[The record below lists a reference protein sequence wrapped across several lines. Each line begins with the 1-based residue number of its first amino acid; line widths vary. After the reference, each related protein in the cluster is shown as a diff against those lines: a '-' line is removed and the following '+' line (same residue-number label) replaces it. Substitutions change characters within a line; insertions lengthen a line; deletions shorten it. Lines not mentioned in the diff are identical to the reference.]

1 MPYRPTCLLVPIEE
15 TYLPADSKYIDNG
28 KLDGSENDSA
38 AYNITKTTTQSTFRT
53 LNILQQH
60 SHTQWPLLLESLAVT
75 GMKFFSMVT
84 VIHNTNYWTQSFSS
98 KDSSGREYYFIFL
111 VEGIYVS
118 ISFLLV
124 ASISCENR

>member
-38 AYNITKTTTQSTFRT
+38 AYNIIKTTTQSTF
-53 LNILQQH
+53 
-60 SHTQWPLLLESLAVT
+60 SHTEYFTTAQSHTVATAPWILSSNW
-75 GMKFFSMVT
+75 MKFFSMVT

-111 VEGIYVS
+111 VEGI
-118 ISFLLV
+118 
-124 ASISCENR
+124 